1 MGMFYAFA
9 AAVQPG
15 PYQTYLI
22 SEALVHGWRRTLPAA
37 LAPIL
42 SDGPIIL
49 LVLFLLTRVPAWA
62 LRILQGGGGIY
73 LLFLAF
79 QAWKTWKQFAPQPPP
94 RSPRGHRTLLKAALV
109 NFLNPNPYLGWSLV
123 MGPLLLSAWQQDPVR
138 GIGFVAGFYG
148 TMVACGMGIIF
159 LSAGARKT
167 GPRIHRLLVG
177 ISAAGLAC
185 FGVYQLSLGVLGS
198 H

>member
-15 PYQTYLI
+15 PYQTYLV

-42 SDGPIIL
+42 SDGPIIF
-49 LVLFLLTRVPAWA
+49 LVLFLLTRVPTWS

-73 LLFLAF
+73 LLLLAF
-79 QAWKTWKQFAPQPPP
+79 EAWKRWKRFTPQLP
-94 RSPRGHRTLLKAALV
+94 SESSGGHRTLLKAALV

-123 MGPLLLSAWQQDPVR
+123 MGPLLLSAWQEDPMR

-148 TMVACGMGIIF
+148 TMVACGMGIIL
-159 LSAGARKT
+159 LSAGAGKT
-167 GPRIHRLLVG
+167 GPRIHRFLVG
-177 ISAAGLAC
+177 VSAVGLAC
-185 FGVYQLSLGVLGS
+185 FGVYQLSLGILGRP
-198 H
+198 